1 MMISPETYYEMNLKG
16 KSPKEIMKKI
26 RFLKTQIGQLKR
38 SIENADDIVCEV
50 FPCRLT
56 RLKCER
62 DYLERAIQ
70 AYEEAGG
77 EYVRSKA
84 EQKDHDFNKA
94 LDSMSKLVFTI
105 GGFFCGQETRTF
117 TISDDQVLVDV
128 EKTMISMDKE
138 EKYGPYRKEDFISG
152 IKALHIGEWKR
163 TYNDP
168 LVMDGTQWELDIY
181 YNNGRKAVKIS
192 GSNAYPYNFEDLKE
206 FLEVETEDEEYE
218 QNQD

>member
-1 MMISPETYYEMNLKG
+1 MTISPETYYEMNMQG
-16 KSPKEIMKKI
+16 KSPKEIMEKI
-26 RFLKTQIGQLKR
+26 RSLKIQIGLLKR

-50 FPCRLT
+50 FPGRLT
-56 RLKCER
+56 RLKCDR

-70 AYEEAGG
+70 AYEETGG

-84 EQKDHDFNKA
+84 EQKDHDFNEA
-94 LDSMSKLVFTI
+94 LDSMSQLMFTI

-138 EKYGPYRKEDFISG
+138 EEYGPYRKEDFISG

-192 GSNAYPYNFEDLKE
+192 GSNAYPYNFDDLKE
-206 FLEVETEDEEYE
+206 YLEVEMEDEEDE

>member
-16 KSPKEIMKKI
+16 KSQEEIMKKI
-26 RFLKTQIGQLKR
+26 RSLKIKIGQLKR
-38 SIENADDIVCEV
+38 SIENTDDMVLEV
-50 FPCRLT
+50 FPSKQT
-56 RLKCER
+56 RLKCDW

-84 EQKDHDFNKA
+84 EQKDHDFNEA
-94 LDSMSKLVFTI
+94 LDSMSQLMFTI

-117 TISDDQVLVDV
+117 TVSDDQVFVDV

-138 EKYGPYRKEDFISG
+138 EYGPYRKEEFISG

-163 TYNDP
+163 TYNDL

-181 YNNGRKAVKIS
+181 YNNGRRPTKIS
-192 GSNAYPYNFEDLKE
+192 GSNAYPYNFDDLKE
-206 FLEVETEDEEYE
+206 FLEVEMEDEEDE
-218 QNQD
+218 QDQD

>member
-1 MMISPETYYEMNLKG
+1 MMISPETYYEMNLQG

-26 RFLKTQIGQLKR
+26 RSLKIQIGQLKR
-38 SIENADDIVCEV
+38 SIEKTDDMVLEV
-50 FPCRLT
+50 FPGRLT
-56 RLKCER
+56 RLKCDQ

-84 EQKDHDFNKA
+84 EQKDHDFNEA

-105 GGFFCGQETRTF
+105 GGFFCGHETRTF
-117 TISDDQVLVDV
+117 TVSDDQVLMDV
-128 EKTMISMDKE
+128 EKTVMTMDKGE
-138 EKYGPYRKEDFISG
+138 EYGPYRKDDFISG
-152 IKALHIGEWKR
+152 IKAFHIGEWKR

-168 LVMDGTQWELDIY
+168 LILDGTQWELDIY
-181 YNNGRKAVKIS
+181 YNNGRRSTKIS
-192 GSNAYPYNFEDLKE
+192 GSNAYPYNFDDLKE
-206 FLEVETEDEEYE
+206 YLEVEMEDEEDE

>member
-1 MMISPETYYEMNLKG
+1 MMISPETYYEMNLQG

-26 RFLKTQIGQLKR
+26 RSLKIQIGQLKR

-50 FPCRLT
+50 FPGRLT

-84 EQKDHDFNKA
+84 EQKDHDFNET

-105 GGFFCGQETRTF
+105 GGFFCGHETRTF

-138 EKYGPYRKEDFISG
+138 EYGLYRKEDFISG

-163 TYNDP
+163 TYKDP

-181 YNNGRKAVKIS
+181 YNNGRRPTKIS
-192 GSNAYPYNFEDLKE
+192 GSNAYPYNFDDLKE
-206 FLEVETEDEEYE
+206 FLEVEMEDEEDE
-218 QNQD
+218 QDQD

>member
-16 KSPKEIMKKI
+16 KSLEEIMKKI
-26 RFLKTQIGQLKR
+26 RSLKIQIGQLKR
-38 SIENADDIVCEV
+38 SIENTDDMVLEV
-50 FPCRLT
+50 FPSRLT
-56 RLKCER
+56 RLKCDR
-62 DYLERAIQ
+62 DYLERAIR

-84 EQKDHDFNKA
+84 EQKDHDFNEA

-105 GGFFCGQETRTF
+105 GGFFCGHETRTF
-117 TISDDQVLVDV
+117 TVSDGQVLVDV

-138 EKYGPYRKEDFISG
+138 EYGPYRKEEFISG

-163 TYNDP
+163 TYNDL

-181 YNNGRKAVKIS
+181 YNNGRRPTKIS
-192 GSNAYPYNFEDLKE
+192 GSNAYPYNFDDLKE
-206 FLEVETEDEEYE
+206 FLEVEMEDEEDE
-218 QNQD
+218 QDQD

>member
-1 MMISPETYYEMNLKG
+1 MMISPETYYEMNLQG

-26 RFLKTQIGQLKR
+26 RSLKIQIGQLKR
-38 SIENADDIVCEV
+38 SIEKTDDMVLEV
-50 FPCRLT
+50 FPGRLT
-56 RLKCER
+56 RLKCDQ

-84 EQKDHDFNKA
+84 EQKDYDFNKA
-94 LDSMSKLVFTI
+94 LDSMSQLVFTI

-117 TISDDQVLVDV
+117 TVSDDQVLVDV
-128 EKTMISMDKE
+128 EKILISMDKE
-138 EKYGPYRKEDFISG
+138 EEYGPYRKEDFISG

-163 TYNDP
+163 TYKDP

-206 FLEVETEDEEYE
+206 FLEVEMEDEEDE

>member
-1 MMISPETYYEMNLKG
+1 MMISQETYYEMNLKG
-16 KSPKEIMKKI
+16 KSQEEIMKKI
-26 RFLKTQIGQLKR
+26 RSLKIQIGQLMR

-50 FPCRLT
+50 FPGRQT
-56 RLKCER
+56 RLKCYR

-84 EQKDHDFNKA
+84 EQKDHDFNDA
-94 LDSMSKLVFTI
+94 LDSMSQLMFTI
-105 GGFFCGQETRTF
+105 GGFFCGHETRTF
-117 TISDDQVLVDV
+117 TVSDGQVLVDV

-138 EKYGPYRKEDFISG
+138 EYGPYRKEDFISG

-181 YNNGRKAVKIS
+181 YNYGRKAVKIS
-192 GSNAYPYNFEDLKE
+192 GSNAYPYNLDDLKE
-206 FLEVETEDEEYE
+206 YLEVEMENEEDE

>member
-16 KSPKEIMKKI
+16 KSQEEIMKKI
-26 RFLKTQIGQLKR
+26 RSLKIQIGQLKR
-38 SIENADDIVCEV
+38 SIENTDDMVLEV
-50 FPCRLT
+50 FPSRLT
-56 RLKCER
+56 RLKCDR
-62 DYLERAIQ
+62 DYLERAIR

-84 EQKDHDFNKA
+84 EQKDHDFNEA

-105 GGFFCGQETRTF
+105 GGFFCGYETRTF
-117 TISDDQVLVDV
+117 TVSDGQVLVDV

-138 EKYGPYRKEDFISG
+138 EYGPYRKEEFISG

-163 TYNDP
+163 TYNDL

-181 YNNGRKAVKIS
+181 YNNGRRPTKIS
-192 GSNAYPYNFEDLKE
+192 GSNAYPYNFDDLKE
-206 FLEVETEDEEYE
+206 FLEVEMEDEEDE
-218 QNQD
+218 QDQD

>member
-16 KSPKEIMKKI
+16 KSQEEIMKKI
-26 RFLKTQIGQLKR
+26 RSLKIKIGQLKR
-38 SIENADDIVCEV
+38 SIENTDDMVLEV
-50 FPCRLT
+50 FPSRLT
-56 RLKCER
+56 RLKCDR
-62 DYLERAIQ
+62 DYLERAIR

-84 EQKDHDFNKA
+84 EQKDHDFNEA

-105 GGFFCGQETRTF
+105 GGFFCGHETRTF
-117 TISDDQVLVDV
+117 TVSDGQVLVDV

-138 EKYGPYRKEDFISG
+138 EYGPYRKEEFISG

-163 TYNDP
+163 TYNDL

-181 YNNGRKAVKIS
+181 YNNGRRPTKIS
-192 GSNAYPYNFEDLKE
+192 GSNAYPYNFDDLKE
-206 FLEVETEDEEYE
+206 FLEVEMEDEEDE
-218 QNQD
+218 QDQD

>member
-1 MMISPETYYEMNLKG
+1 MMVSPETYYEMNLKG
-16 KSPKEIMKKI
+16 KSQEEIMKKI
-26 RFLKTQIGQLKR
+26 RSLKIQIGQLKR
-38 SIENADDIVCEV
+38 SVENTDDMVLEV
-50 FPCRLT
+50 FPSRLT
-56 RLKCER
+56 RLKCNR

-77 EYVRSKA
+77 AYVRSKV
-84 EQKDHDFNKA
+84 EQKDHDFNDT

-105 GGFFCGQETRTF
+105 GGFFCGHETRTF
-117 TISDDQVLVDV
+117 TVSDDQVLVDV

-138 EKYGPYRKEDFISG
+138 EEYGPYRKEDFISG

-163 TYNDP
+163 TYNDL

-181 YNNGRKAVKIS
+181 YNNGRRPTKIS
-192 GSNAYPYNFEDLKE
+192 GSNAYPYNFDDLKE
-206 FLEVETEDEEYE
+206 FLEVEMEDEEDE

>member
-1 MMISPETYYEMNLKG
+1 MMISPERYYEMNLKG
-16 KSPKEIMKKI
+16 KSQEEIMKKI
-26 RFLKTQIGQLKR
+26 RSLKIKIGQLKR

-50 FPCRLT
+50 FPGRLT
-56 RLKCER
+56 RLKCDR
-62 DYLERAIQ
+62 DYLERAIR

-84 EQKDHDFNKA
+84 EQKDHDFNEA

-105 GGFFCGQETRTF
+105 GGFFCGHETRTF
-117 TISDDQVLVDV
+117 TVSDGQVLVDV

-138 EKYGPYRKEDFISG
+138 EYGPYRKEEFISG

-163 TYNDP
+163 TYNDL

-181 YNNGRKAVKIS
+181 YNNGRRPTKIS
-192 GSNAYPYNFEDLKE
+192 GSNAYPYNFDDLKE
-206 FLEVETEDEEYE
+206 FLEVEMEDEEDE
-218 QNQD
+218 QDQD

>member
-16 KSPKEIMKKI
+16 KSQEEIMKKI
-26 RFLKTQIGQLKR
+26 RSLKIKIGQLKR
-38 SIENADDIVCEV
+38 SIENTDDMVLEV
-50 FPCRLT
+50 FPSKQT
-56 RLKCER
+56 RLKCDW

-84 EQKDHDFNKA
+84 EQKDHDFNDA
-94 LDSMSKLVFTI
+94 LDSMSQLMFTI
-105 GGFFCGQETRTF
+105 GGFFCGHETRTF
-117 TISDDQVLVDV
+117 TVSDGQVLVDV

-138 EKYGPYRKEDFISG
+138 EYGPYRKEEFISG

-163 TYNDP
+163 TYNDL

-181 YNNGRKAVKIS
+181 YNNGRRPTKIS
-192 GSNAYPYNFEDLKE
+192 GSNAYPYNFDDLKE
-206 FLEVETEDEEYE
+206 FLEVEMEDEEDE
-218 QNQD
+218 QDQD

>member
-38 SIENADDIVCEV
+38 SIEHADDIVCEV
-50 FPCRLT
+50 FPGRLT
-56 RLKCER
+56 RLKCDR
-62 DYLERAIQ
+62 DYLERAVQ

-84 EQKDHDFNKA
+84 EQKDHDFNEA

-117 TISDDQVLVDV
+117 TVSDDQVLVDV
-128 EKTMISMDKE
+128 EKIPISMDKGE
-138 EKYGPYRKEDFISG
+138 EYGPYRKEDFISG

-192 GSNAYPYNFEDLKE
+192 GSNAYPYNFDDLKE
-206 FLEVETEDEEYE
+206 YLEVEMEDEEDE

>member
-16 KSPKEIMKKI
+16 KSQEEIMKKI
-26 RFLKTQIGQLKR
+26 RSLKIQIGQLKR
-38 SIENADDIVCEV
+38 SIENTDDMVLEV
-50 FPCRLT
+50 FPSRLT
-56 RLKCER
+56 RLKCDR
-62 DYLERAIQ
+62 DYLERAIR

-84 EQKDHDFNKA
+84 EQKDHDFNEA

-105 GGFFCGQETRTF
+105 GGFFCGHETRTF
-117 TISDDQVLVDV
+117 TVSDGQVLVDV

-138 EKYGPYRKEDFISG
+138 EYGPYRKEEFISG

-163 TYNDP
+163 TYNDL

-181 YNNGRKAVKIS
+181 YNNGRRSTKIS
-192 GSNAYPYNFEDLKE
+192 GSNAYPYNFDDLKE
-206 FLEVETEDEEYE
+206 YLEVEMEDEEDE

>member
-1 MMISPETYYEMNLKG
+1 MMISPETYYEMNLQG

-26 RFLKTQIGQLKR
+26 RSLKIQIGQLKR
-38 SIENADDIVCEV
+38 SIEKTDDMVLEV
-50 FPCRLT
+50 FPGRLT
-56 RLKCER
+56 RLKCDQ

-84 EQKDHDFNKA
+84 EQKDYDFNKA
-94 LDSMSKLVFTI
+94 LDSMSQLVFTI

-117 TISDDQVLVDV
+117 TVSDDQVLVDV
-128 EKTMISMDKE
+128 EKILISMDKE
-138 EKYGPYRKEDFISG
+138 EEYGPYRKEDFISG

-192 GSNAYPYNFEDLKE
+192 GSNAYPYNFDDLKE
-206 FLEVETEDEEYE
+206 YLEVEMEDEEDE

>member
-1 MMISPETYYEMNLKG
+1 MMISPETYYEMNLQG
-16 KSPKEIMKKI
+16 KSPKEIMEKI
-26 RFLKTQIGQLKR
+26 RSLKIQIGQLKR
-38 SIENADDIVCEV
+38 SIEKTDDIVCEV
-50 FPCRLT
+50 FPGRLT
-56 RLKCER
+56 RLKCDR
-62 DYLERAIQ
+62 DYLERAIR

-84 EQKDHDFNKA
+84 EQKDHDFNEA

-105 GGFFCGQETRTF
+105 GGFFCGHETRTF
-117 TISDDQVLVDV
+117 TVSDGQVLVDV

-138 EKYGPYRKEDFISG
+138 EYGPYRKEDFISG

-181 YNNGRKAVKIS
+181 YNNGRRPTKIS
-192 GSNAYPYNFEDLKE
+192 GSNAYPYNFDDLKE
-206 FLEVETEDEEYE
+206 FLEVEMEDEEDE
-218 QNQD
+218 QDQD

>member
-1 MMISPETYYEMNLKG
+1 MMISPETYYEMNLQG

-26 RFLKTQIGQLKR
+26 RSLKIQIGQLKR
-38 SIENADDIVCEV
+38 SIEKTDDMVLEV
-50 FPCRLT
+50 FPGRLT
-56 RLKCER
+56 RLKCDQ

-84 EQKDHDFNKA
+84 EQKDHDFNEA

-105 GGFFCGQETRTF
+105 GGFFCGHETRTF
-117 TISDDQVLVDV
+117 TVSDGQVLVDV

-138 EKYGPYRKEDFISG
+138 EYGPYRKEEFISG

-163 TYNDP
+163 TYNDL

-181 YNNGRKAVKIS
+181 YNNGRRPTKIS
-192 GSNAYPYNFEDLKE
+192 GSNAYPYNFDDLKE
-206 FLEVETEDEEYE
+206 FLEVEMEDEEDE
-218 QNQD
+218 QDQD

>member
-1 MMISPETYYEMNLKG
+1 MMISPETYYEMNLQG
-16 KSPKEIMKKI
+16 KSPKEIMEKI
-26 RFLKTQIGQLKR
+26 RSLKIQIGLLKR

-50 FPCRLT
+50 FPGRLT
-56 RLKCER
+56 RLKCNR

-84 EQKDHDFNKA
+84 EQKDHDFNEA
-94 LDSMSKLVFTI
+94 LDSMSQLMFTS

-117 TISDDQVLVDV
+117 TISDDQVFVDV

-138 EKYGPYRKEDFISG
+138 EYGPYRKEEFISG

-163 TYNDP
+163 TYNDL

-181 YNNGRKAVKIS
+181 YNNGRRPTKIS
-192 GSNAYPYNFEDLKE
+192 GSNAYPYNFDDLKE
-206 FLEVETEDEEYE
+206 FLEVEMEDEEDE
-218 QNQD
+218 QDQD

>member
-1 MMISPETYYEMNLKG
+1 MMISPETYYEMNLQG

-26 RFLKTQIGQLKR
+26 RSLKIQIGQLKR
-38 SIENADDIVCEV
+38 SIEKTDDIVCEV
-50 FPCRLT
+50 FPGRLT
-56 RLKCER
+56 RLKCDR
-62 DYLERAIQ
+62 DYLERAIR

-84 EQKDHDFNKA
+84 EQKDHDFNEA

-105 GGFFCGQETRTF
+105 GGFFCGHETRTF
-117 TISDDQVLVDV
+117 TVSDGQVLVDV

-138 EKYGPYRKEDFISG
+138 EYGPYRKEEFISG

-163 TYNDP
+163 TYNDL

-181 YNNGRKAVKIS
+181 YNNGRRPTKIS
-192 GSNAYPYNFEDLKE
+192 GSNAYPYNFDDLKE
-206 FLEVETEDEEYE
+206 FLEVEMEDEEDE
-218 QNQD
+218 QDQD

>member
-16 KSPKEIMKKI
+16 KSQEEIMKKI
-26 RFLKTQIGQLKR
+26 RSLKIQIGQLKR
-38 SIENADDIVCEV
+38 SIENTDDMVLEV
-50 FPCRLT
+50 FTSRLT
-56 RLKCER
+56 RLKCDR
-62 DYLERAIQ
+62 DYLERAIR

-84 EQKDHDFNKA
+84 EQKDHDFNEA

-105 GGFFCGQETRTF
+105 GGFFCGHETRTF
-117 TISDDQVLVDV
+117 TVSDGQVLVDV

-138 EKYGPYRKEDFISG
+138 EYGPYRKEEFISG

-163 TYNDP
+163 TYNDL

-181 YNNGRKAVKIS
+181 YNNGRRPTKIS
-192 GSNAYPYNFEDLKE
+192 GSNAYPYNFDDLKE
-206 FLEVETEDEEYE
+206 FLEVEMEDEEDE
-218 QNQD
+218 QDQD

>member
-1 MMISPETYYEMNLKG
+1 MMISPETYYEMKLKG
-16 KSPKEIMKKI
+16 KSQEEIMKKI
-26 RFLKTQIGQLKR
+26 RSLKIQIGQLKR

-50 FPCRLT
+50 FSGKLT
-56 RLKCER
+56 RLKCNR

-84 EQKDHDFNKA
+84 EQKDYDFNKA
-94 LDSMSKLVFTI
+94 LDSMSQLVFTI
-105 GGFFCGQETRTF
+105 GGFFCGHETRTF
-117 TISDDQVLVDV
+117 TVSDDQVLVDV
-128 EKTMISMDKE
+128 EKTMISMAKE
-138 EKYGPYRKEDFISG
+138 EYGPYRKEEIISG

-163 TYNDP
+163 TYNDL

-181 YNNGRKAVKIS
+181 YNNGRRSTKIS

-206 FLEVETEDEEYE
+206 FLEVEMEDEEYE

>member
-1 MMISPETYYEMNLKG
+1 MMISPETYYEMNLQG

-26 RFLKTQIGQLKR
+26 RSLKIQIGQLKR

-50 FPCRLT
+50 FPGRLT
-56 RLKCER
+56 RLKCNR

-70 AYEEAGG
+70 ACEEAGG

-84 EQKDHDFNKA
+84 EQKDHDFNEA

-105 GGFFCGQETRTF
+105 GGFFCGHETRTF

-138 EKYGPYRKEDFISG
+138 EYGPYRKEDFISG

-163 TYNDP
+163 TYKDP
-168 LVMDGTQWELDIY
+168 LVLDGTQWELDIY

-206 FLEVETEDEEYE
+206 FLEVEMEDEEDE

>member
-16 KSPKEIMKKI
+16 KSQEEIMKKI
-26 RFLKTQIGQLKR
+26 RSLKIQIGQLKR
-38 SIENADDIVCEV
+38 SIENTDDMVLEV
-50 FPCRLT
+50 FPSRLT
-56 RLKCER
+56 RLKCDR
-62 DYLERAIQ
+62 DYLERAIR

-84 EQKDHDFNKA
+84 EQKDHDFNEA

-105 GGFFCGQETRTF
+105 GGFFCGHETRTF
-117 TISDDQVLVDV
+117 TVSDGQVLVDV

-138 EKYGPYRKEDFISG
+138 EYGPYRKEEFISG

-163 TYNDP
+163 TYNAL

-181 YNNGRKAVKIS
+181 YNNGRRPTKIS
-192 GSNAYPYNFEDLKE
+192 GSNAYPYNFDDLKE
-206 FLEVETEDEEYE
+206 FLEVEMEDEEDE
-218 QNQD
+218 QDQD

>member
-16 KSPKEIMKKI
+16 KSQEEIMKKI
-26 RFLKTQIGQLKR
+26 RSLKIKIGQLKR
-38 SIENADDIVCEV
+38 SIENTDDMVLEV
-50 FPCRLT
+50 FPSKQT
-56 RLKCER
+56 RLKCDW

-84 EQKDHDFNKA
+84 EQKDHDFNEA

-105 GGFFCGQETRTF
+105 GGFFCGHETRTF
-117 TISDDQVLVDV
+117 TVSDGQVLVDV

-138 EKYGPYRKEDFISG
+138 EYGPYRKEEFISG

-163 TYNDP
+163 TYNDL

-181 YNNGRKAVKIS
+181 YNNGRRPTKIS
-192 GSNAYPYNFEDLKE
+192 GSNAYPYNFDDLKE
-206 FLEVETEDEEYE
+206 FLEVEMEDEEDE
-218 QNQD
+218 QDQD

>member
-16 KSPKEIMKKI
+16 KSQEEIMKKI
-26 RFLKTQIGQLKR
+26 RSLKIQIGQLKR
-38 SIENADDIVCEV
+38 SIENTDDMVLEV
-50 FPCRLT
+50 FPSRLT
-56 RLKCER
+56 RLKCDR
-62 DYLERAIQ
+62 DYLERAIR

-84 EQKDHDFNKA
+84 EHKDHDFNEA

-105 GGFFCGQETRTF
+105 GGFFCGHETRTF
-117 TISDDQVLVDV
+117 TVSDGQVLVDV

-138 EKYGPYRKEDFISG
+138 EYGPYRKEEFISG

-163 TYNDP
+163 TYNDL

-181 YNNGRKAVKIS
+181 YNNGRRPTKIS
-192 GSNAYPYNFEDLKE
+192 GSNAYPYNFDDLKE
-206 FLEVETEDEEYE
+206 FLEVEMEDEEDE
-218 QNQD
+218 QDQD

>member
-16 KSPKEIMKKI
+16 KSQEEIMKKI
-26 RFLKTQIGQLKR
+26 RSLKIQIRQLKR
-38 SIENADDIVCEV
+38 SIENTDVMAFEV
-50 FPCRLT
+50 FPSRLT
-56 RLKCER
+56 RLKCDR

-77 EYVRSKA
+77 AYVRSKA
-84 EQKDHDFNKA
+84 EQKDHDFNEA

-105 GGFFCGQETRTF
+105 GGFFCGHETRTF
-117 TISDDQVLVDV
+117 TVSDDHVLVDV

-138 EKYGPYRKEDFISG
+138 EEYGPYRKEEFISG
-152 IKALHIGEWKR
+152 LKALHIGEWKR
-163 TYNDP
+163 TYIDP

-181 YNNGRKAVKIS
+181 YNNGRRPTKIS
-192 GSNAYPYNFEDLKE
+192 GSNAYPYNFDDLKE
-206 FLEVETEDEEYE
+206 FLEVEMEDEEDE

>member
-1 MMISPETYYEMNLKG
+1 MMISPETYYEMNLQG
-16 KSPKEIMKKI
+16 KSPKEIMEKI
-26 RFLKTQIGQLKR
+26 RSLKIQIGQLKR
-38 SIENADDIVCEV
+38 SIEKTDDIVCEV
-50 FPCRLT
+50 FPGRLT

-84 EQKDHDFNKA
+84 EQKDHDFNEA

-128 EKTMISMDKE
+128 EKTIISMDKE
-138 EKYGPYRKEDFISG
+138 EEYGPYRKEDFISG

-163 TYNDP
+163 TYKDP

-181 YNNGRKAVKIS
+181 YNNGRRSTKIS

-206 FLEVETEDEEYE
+206 FLEVEMEDEEDE

>member
-1 MMISPETYYEMNLKG
+1 MMISPETYYEMNLQG
-16 KSPKEIMKKI
+16 KSPKEIMEKI
-26 RFLKTQIGQLKR
+26 RSLKIQIGQLKR
-38 SIENADDIVCEV
+38 SIEKTDDIVCEV
-50 FPCRLT
+50 FPGRLT
-56 RLKCER
+56 RLKCDR

-84 EQKDHDFNKA
+84 EQKDHDFNET

-138 EKYGPYRKEDFISG
+138 EYGLYRKEDFISG

-163 TYNDP
+163 TYKDP

-181 YNNGRKAVKIS
+181 YNNGRRPTKIS
-192 GSNAYPYNFEDLKE
+192 GSNAYPYNFDDLKE
-206 FLEVETEDEEYE
+206 FLEVEMEDEEDE
-218 QNQD
+218 QDQD

>member
-26 RFLKTQIGQLKR
+26 RSLKIQIGQLKR

-50 FPCRLT
+50 FPGRLT

-84 EQKDHDFNKA
+84 EQKDHDFNEA

-105 GGFFCGQETRTF
+105 GGFFCGYETRTF
-117 TISDDQVLVDV
+117 TVSDDQVLVDV

-138 EKYGPYRKEDFISG
+138 EEYGPYRKEDFISG

-163 TYNDP
+163 TYKDP
-168 LVMDGTQWELDIY
+168 LVLDGTQWELDIY

-206 FLEVETEDEEYE
+206 FLEVEMENEEDE

>member
-16 KSPKEIMKKI
+16 KSQEEIMKKI
-26 RFLKTQIGQLKR
+26 RSLKIKIGQLKR

-50 FPCRLT
+50 FPGRLT
-56 RLKCER
+56 RLKCNR

-70 AYEEAGG
+70 VYEEAGG

-84 EQKDHDFNKA
+84 EQKDHDFNEA
-94 LDSMSKLVFTI
+94 LDSMSQLMFTI

-117 TISDDQVLVDV
+117 TVSDDQVFVDV

-138 EKYGPYRKEDFISG
+138 EYGPYRKEEFISG

-163 TYNDP
+163 TYNDL
-168 LVMDGTQWELDIY
+168 LVMDGTQWELNI
-181 YNNGRKAVKIS
+181 
-192 GSNAYPYNFEDLKE
+192 
-206 FLEVETEDEEYE
+206 
-218 QNQD
+218 